1 MTNRFSM
8 GKTYPEAYRAMD
20 GLDQLV
26 AHAGINPWYQEMIK
40 IRASYINGCAYCVD
54 SHTQDA
60 LKLSVSPRKIS
71 LVPVWR
77 EAGTIFDEKER
88 LILQLTEQV
97 TLIHQQGLTNDLY
110 EKALEQFGEKQLAA
124 LLMAIITINAWN
136 RIGVALNMH
145 PNPDLTA
152 S

>member
-1 MTNRFSM
+1 MQNRFSM
-8 GKTYPEAYRAMD
+8 GKTYPEAYLAMD

-26 AHAGINPWYQEMIK
+26 AQAGINQWYLEMIR
-40 IRASYINGCAYCVD
+40 IRASYINGCAYCFD

-60 LKLSVSPRKIS
+60 LKCSVSLRKIS

-88 LILQLTEQV
+88 MILQLTEQV

-110 EKALEQFGEKQLAA
+110 EKGMEQFGEKQMAA
-124 LLMAIITINAWN
+124 LLMAIIIINAWN
-136 RIGVALNMH
+136 RIGVALSMH
-145 PNPDLTA
+145 PNPALTA